1 MAEPKHP
8 MTEVESDASRFRLMA
23 HLLDAATSLEN
34 EAEWIGR
41 NEHGAWSIHMDVF
54 LHHLLDDTM
63 LYYDPMQSIGWS
75 LYDAEEAR
83 MMKAIADACEAM
95 LVAHGRDLPDGEY
108 YYTPEWRGIVA
119 LCQRALAVMRHRPGP
134 IPVPG
139 LAEWRP
145 PAAQDGP

>member
-1 MAEPKHP
+1 
-8 MTEVESDASRFRLMA
+8 MTEVESDASRFQLMDL
-23 HLLDAATSLEN
+23 LLDAATSLEN

-41 NEHGAWSIHMDVF
+41 NKHGAWSLNMDAF
-54 LHHLLDDTM
+54 LHLLDDTV
-63 LYYDPMQSIGWS
+63 LHDDPVRSIGWS
-75 LYDAEEAR
+75 LHDAEEAR

-108 YYTPEWRGIVA
+108 YDTPEWRGIVA

-139 LAEWRP
+139 LAGWAP
-145 PAAQDGP
+145 PAAQGGV